1 MTRRILSAL
10 AVCLLL
16 LPLSTPDVRGQ
27 PADPLS
33 VMTFNIRYGTAADG
47 PDRWEL
53 RRPMLLE
60 LLRSEAPDLIG
71 LQEALRFQIDELL
84 AALPGYSE
92 VGVGRDDGR
101 SAGEHAAILLRRDR
115 FTVAEAGTFWFSD
128 TPGVPGSRH
137 WGNGITRIS
146 TWVRL
151 IDRRSDR
158 AFYLFNLH
166 LDHQSQPSRERSVE
180 LLAARMA
187 ARTFPEPVIVTGD
200 FNAGEQN
207 TALCYL
213 RGESDRAWAE
223 SLSAPPSPR
232 LRDSFRL
239 VHPEADSVGTFHGF
253 QGGAGG
259 EKIDYILVDGAWEVL
274 AGGILRTARAGRYP
288 SDHYPVTA
296 RLRLRPAGDRL

>member
-1 MTRRILSAL
+1 MPRRPLL
-10 AVCLLL
+10 RLLVFLLL
-16 LPLSTPDVRGQ
+16 LPFSFPRAFGQ
-27 PADPLS
+27 PAASLS

-53 RRPMLLE
+53 RRDTLME

-84 AALPGYSE
+84 AALPEYGE

-101 SAGEHAAILLRRDR
+101 SAGEHATILLRRER

-146 TWVRL
+146 TWARL

-158 AFYLFNLH
+158 AFYIFNLH

-187 ARTFPEPVIVTGD
+187 ARTFPDPLIVTGD

-207 TALCYL
+207 TALRYL
-213 RGESDRAWAE
+213 RGEAGRAWTE
-223 SLSAPPSPR
+223 SRSAPPSPR
-232 LRDSFRL
+232 LRDSFRF
-239 VHPEADSVGTFHGF
+239 VHPDADSVGTFHGF
-253 QGGAGG
+253 RGGTGG
-259 EKIDYILVDGAWEVL
+259 EKIDHILVDEDWEVL
-274 AGGILRTARAGRYP
+274 EGDILRTSRAGRYP

-296 RLRLRPAGDRL
+296 RLRLRPAGGRL

>member
-1 MTRRILSAL
+1 MPRRPLLSLL
-10 AVCLLL
+10 ACLLL
-16 LPLSTPDVRGQ
+16 ILSTLPGARGQ
-27 PADPLS
+27 SAEPLS

-47 PDRWEL
+47 PDRWAL
-53 RRPMLLE
+53 RRPIVEE

-84 AALPGYSE
+84 AALPEYGE

-115 FTVAEAGTFWFSD
+115 FTVAGAGTFWFSES
-128 TPGVPGSRH
+128 PGVPGSRH

-207 TALCYL
+207 AALRYL

-223 SLSAPPSPR
+223 GFSAPPSPR
-232 LRDSFRL
+232 LRDSFRI

-259 EKIDYILVDGAWEVL
+259 EKIDYILVDESWEVL
-274 AGGILRTARAGRYP
+274 AGDILRTARAGRYP
-288 SDHYPVTA
+288 SDHYPVTS